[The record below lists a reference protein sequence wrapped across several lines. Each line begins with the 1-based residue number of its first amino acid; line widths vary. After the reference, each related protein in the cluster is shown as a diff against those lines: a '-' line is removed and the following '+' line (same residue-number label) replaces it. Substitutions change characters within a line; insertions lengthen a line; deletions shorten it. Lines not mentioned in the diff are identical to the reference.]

1 MEALVNLLAQYFGI
15 DPAVIFAAIN
25 AQQASEDNR
34 VVNDNVAL
42 DSSDA
47 ADDESNEYVN
57 GVYVGDNDSSD
68 HDESNEYVNGVYV
81 GDSDHDESS
90 EYVNGVY
97 VGDNGDNDHDESNEH
112 VNGVH
117 VGDSDHDESSE
128 YVNGVYVGDNGD
140 NDHDESNE
148 YVNGVYVGDSD
159 HDESSEYVNGVYV
172 GDNGDNDHDEPN
184 EYVNGVYFGDSDHD
198 ESSDYVNGVY
208 VGDNDDNDHDESN
221 EYVNGVYVGDNDDD
235 GTTTRASMQMALCT
249 AVLRYVR
256 SSAGYSE
263 ISDDRNDQYRF
274 ELNGSELADG
284 DLVDAGEQIVAKY
297 ELGRRGW
304 EFDRLDSDESLS
316 VQVYSNEAFI
326 IETEYEGPGKVEFK
340 IFSDLD
346 GDQVWTEVVEGE
358 VYSSS
363 TSIDLVGLV
372 NAGVIDPA
380 MLLG

>member
-15 DPAVIFAAIN
+15 DPALLFAAIN
-25 AQQASEDNR
+25 AQQSSEDNS
-34 VVNDNVAL
+34 VVNGNVAI

-47 ADDESNEYVN
+47 SDDESNEYVN
-57 GVYVGDNDSSD
+57 GVSVSDSDSSD
-68 HDESNEYVNGVYV
+68 HDESNEYVNGVYT
-81 GDSDHDESS
+81 GDS
-90 EYVNGVY
+90 
-97 VGDNGDNDHDESNEH
+97 
-112 VNGVH
+112 
-117 VGDSDHDESSE
+117 
-128 YVNGVYVGDNGD
+128 
-140 NDHDESNE
+140 DHDESNE
-148 YVNGVYVGDSD
+148 YVNGVSVSDSD
-159 HDESSEYVNGVYV
+159 SS
-172 GDNGDNDHDEPN
+172 
-184 EYVNGVYFGDSDHD
+184 
-198 ESSDYVNGVY
+198 
-208 VGDNDDNDHDESN
+208 DHDESN
-221 EYVNGVYVGDNDDD
+221 EYVIGVYTGDSDHDESNEYANGVYTGDNDHDESSGYENGGYM
-235 GTTTRASMQMALCT
+235 GTGS
-249 AVLRYVR
+249 VR

-274 ELNGSELADG
+274 ELKGSELADG

-316 VQVYSNEAFI
+316 VQVYNNEAFI
-326 IETEYEGPGKVEFK
+326 VETEYERSGTVEFK

-346 GDQVWTEVVEGE
+346 GDKVWTEVVEGE

>member
-1 MEALVNLLAQYFGI
+1 MEAMINLLAKYFGI
-15 DPAVIFAAIN
+15 DPAILFAAV
-25 AQQASEDNR
+25 A
-34 VVNDNVAL
+34 NVESTAP
-42 DSSDA
+42 SST
-47 ADDESNEYVN
+47 S
-57 GVYVGDNDSSD
+57 VYVGDNDGEY
-68 HDESNEYVNGVYV
+68 DESDDYASGIYV
-81 GDSDHDESS
+81 
-90 EYVNGVY
+90 
-97 VGDNGDNDHDESNEH
+97 
-112 VNGVH
+112 
-117 VGDSDHDESSE
+117 
-128 YVNGVYVGDNGD
+128 
-140 NDHDESNE
+140 
-148 YVNGVYVGDSD
+148 
-159 HDESSEYVNGVYV
+159 
-172 GDNGDNDHDEPN
+172 
-184 EYVNGVYFGDSDHD
+184 
-198 ESSDYVNGVY
+198 
-208 VGDNDDNDHDESN
+208 DDNDHDESN
-221 EYVNGVYVGDNDDD
+221 EYVNVVYG
-235 GTTTRASMQMALCT
+235 GS
-249 AVLRYVR
+249 AVVR

-274 ELNGSELADG
+274 ELKGSELADG

>member
-15 DPAVIFAAIN
+15 DPALLFAAIN

-34 VVNDNVAL
+34 VVNDDVAI

-47 ADDESNEYVN
+47 ADDESNEYDN
-57 GVYVGDNDSSD
+57 GVYLDDSDSSD

-81 GDSDHDESS
+81 GD
-90 EYVNGVY
+90 N
-97 VGDNGDNDHDESNEH
+97 
-112 VNGVH
+112 
-117 VGDSDHDESSE
+117 
-128 YVNGVYVGDNGD
+128 
-140 NDHDESNE
+140 
-148 YVNGVYVGDSD
+148 
-159 HDESSEYVNGVYV
+159 
-172 GDNGDNDHDEPN
+172 
-184 EYVNGVYFGDSDHD
+184 
-198 ESSDYVNGVY
+198 
-208 VGDNDDNDHDESN
+208 DNDHDESN
-221 EYVNGVYVGDNDDD
+221 EYVNGVYVGDNDNDHDESNEYVD
-235 GTTTRASMQMALCT
+235 GVYTGDNDHDESNEYVNGVYVGDNDKDHDESNEYVNGVYDGS
-249 AVLRYVR
+249 AVIR

-304 EFDRLDSDESLS
+304 EFDRLDSDGSLS

-326 IETEYEGPGKVEFK
+326 IETEYERPGKVEFK

-372 NAGVIDPA
+372 NAGVIDPT

>member
-1 MEALVNLLAQYFGI
+1 MEAVINLLAKYFGI
-15 DPAVIFAAIN
+15 DPAILFAAV
-25 AQQASEDNR
+25 A
-34 VVNDNVAL
+34 NVGSTAP
-42 DSSDA
+42 SST
-47 ADDESNEYVN
+47 S
-57 GVYVGDNDSSD
+57 VYVGDNDGEY
-68 HDESNEYVNGVYV
+68 DESDDYASGIYV
-81 GDSDHDESS
+81 
-90 EYVNGVY
+90 
-97 VGDNGDNDHDESNEH
+97 
-112 VNGVH
+112 
-117 VGDSDHDESSE
+117 
-128 YVNGVYVGDNGD
+128 
-140 NDHDESNE
+140 
-148 YVNGVYVGDSD
+148 
-159 HDESSEYVNGVYV
+159 
-172 GDNGDNDHDEPN
+172 
-184 EYVNGVYFGDSDHD
+184 
-198 ESSDYVNGVY
+198 
-208 VGDNDDNDHDESN
+208 DDNDHDESN
-221 EYVNGVYVGDNDDD
+221 EYVNVVYG
-235 GTTTRASMQMALCT
+235 GS
-249 AVLRYVR
+249 AVVR

-274 ELNGSELADG
+274 ELKGSELADG

>member
-148 YVNGVYVGDSD
+148 YVNGVY
-159 HDESSEYVNGVYV
+159 
-172 GDNGDNDHDEPN
+172 
-184 EYVNGVYFGDSDHD
+184 FGDSDHD

-221 EYVNGVYVGDNDDD
+221 EYVNGVYVGDNDNDHDD
-235 GTTTRASMQMALCT
+235 LSEYANGGYVGTG
-249 AVLRYVR
+249 YVR
-256 SSAGYSE
+256 SSTGYSE

-316 VQVYSNEAFI
+316 VQVYNNEAFI
-326 IETEYEGPGKVEFK
+326 VETEYERPGKVEFK

>member
-128 YVNGVYVGDNGD
+128 YVNGVYVGDN
-140 NDHDESNE
+140 
-148 YVNGVYVGDSD
+148 
-159 HDESSEYVNGVYV
+159 
-172 GDNGDNDHDEPN
+172 
-184 EYVNGVYFGDSDHD
+184 
-198 ESSDYVNGVY
+198 
-208 VGDNDDNDHDESN
+208 DDNDHDESN
-221 EYVNGVYVGDNDDD
+221 EYVNGVYVGDNDNDHDD
-235 GTTTRASMQMALCT
+235 LSEYANGGYVGTG
-249 AVLRYVR
+249 YVR
-256 SSAGYSE
+256 SSTGYSE

-316 VQVYSNEAFI
+316 VQVYNNEAFI
-326 IETEYEGPGKVEFK
+326 VETEYERPGKVEFK

-358 VYSSS
+358 AYSSS

-372 NAGVIDPA
+372 NAGVINPA

>member
-1 MEALVNLLAQYFGI
+1 MEAMINLLAKYFGI
-15 DPAVIFAAIN
+15 DPAILFAAV
-25 AQQASEDNR
+25 A
-34 VVNDNVAL
+34 NVESTAP
-42 DSSDA
+42 SST
-47 ADDESNEYVN
+47 S
-57 GVYVGDNDSSD
+57 VYVGDNDGEY
-68 HDESNEYVNGVYV
+68 DESDDYASGIYV
-81 GDSDHDESS
+81 D
-90 EYVNGVY
+90 
-97 VGDNGDNDHDESNEH
+97 
-112 VNGVH
+112 
-117 VGDSDHDESSE
+117 
-128 YVNGVYVGDNGD
+128 D

-148 YVNGVYVGDSD
+148 YVNGVYVGHNDS
-159 HDESSEYVNGVYV
+159 
-172 GDNGDNDHDEPN
+172 DHDEPN
-184 EYVNGVYFGDSDHD
+184 EYVNGVYAA
-198 ESSDYVNGVY
+198 
-208 VGDNDDNDHDESN
+208 DNDHDESN
-221 EYVNGVYVGDNDDD
+221 EYVNGVYVGDNDDNGHD
-235 GTTTRASMQMALCT
+235 DSSEYVNVVYGGS
-249 AVLRYVR
+249 AVVR

-274 ELNGSELADG
+274 ELKGSELADG

-297 ELGRRGW
+297 ELGRRSW

-363 TSIDLVGLV
+363 MSIDLVGLV

>member
-15 DPAVIFAAIN
+15 DPALLFAAIN
-25 AQQASEDNR
+25 AQQSSEDNS
-34 VVNDNVAL
+34 VVNGNVAI

-57 GVYVGDNDSSD
+57 GVHVSDSDSSD
-68 HDESNEYVNGVYV
+68 HDESNEYVNGVYT
-81 GDSDHDESS
+81 GDD
-90 EYVNGVY
+90 
-97 VGDNGDNDHDESNEH
+97 DHDESNEY

-117 VGDSDHDESSE
+117 VGDRDSS
-128 YVNGVYVGDNGD
+128 
-140 NDHDESNE
+140 DHDESNE
-148 YVNGVYVGDSD
+148 YVNGVYTGDND
-159 HDESSEYVNGVYV
+159 HDESSEYENGGYM
-172 GDNGDNDHDEPN
+172 
-184 EYVNGVYFGDSDHD
+184 
-198 ESSDYVNGVY
+198 
-208 VGDNDDNDHDESN
+208 
-221 EYVNGVYVGDNDDD
+221 
-235 GTTTRASMQMALCT
+235 GTGS
-249 AVLRYVR
+249 VR
-256 SSAGYSE
+256 SSSGYSE

-274 ELNGSELADG
+274 ELKGSELADG

-316 VQVYSNEAFI
+316 VQVYNNEAFI
-326 IETEYEGPGKVEFK
+326 VETEYERPGKVEFK

>member
-1 MEALVNLLAQYFGI
+1 MEALVNLFAQYFGI
-15 DPAVIFAAIN
+15 DPAVLFAAIN

-34 VVNDNVAL
+34 VVNDNAAL

-47 ADDESNEYVN
+47 ADDESDEYVN

-68 HDESNEYVNGVYV
+68 HDESSEHVNGVYT
-81 GDSDHDESS
+81 
-90 EYVNGVY
+90 
-97 VGDNGDNDHDESNEH
+97 GDNDHDES
-112 VNGVH
+112 
-117 VGDSDHDESSE
+117 D
-128 YVNGVYVGDNGD
+128 
-140 NDHDESNE
+140 
-148 YVNGVYVGDSD
+148 
-159 HDESSEYVNGVYV
+159 
-172 GDNGDNDHDEPN
+172 
-184 EYVNGVYFGDSDHD
+184 
-198 ESSDYVNGVY
+198 
-208 VGDNDDNDHDESN
+208 
-221 EYVNGVYVGDNDDD
+221 EYVNGVYVGDNDSSDHDESSEHVNGVYTGDNDHDESDEYVNGVYIGDNDSSDHDESNEYTNGVYD
-235 GTTTRASMQMALCT
+235 GS
-249 AVLRYVR
+249 AVAR

-274 ELNGSELADG
+274 GLSGSELADG

-304 EFDRLDSDESLS
+304 EFDRLDSDESLA
-316 VQVYSNEAFI
+316 VQVFNNEAFI
-326 IETEYEGPGKVEFK
+326 IETEYERPGKVEFK

-358 VYSSS
+358 AYSSS

>member
-1 MEALVNLLAQYFGI
+1 MEAMINLLAKYFGI
-15 DPAVIFAAIN
+15 DPAILFAAV
-25 AQQASEDNR
+25 A
-34 VVNDNVAL
+34 NVESTAP
-42 DSSDA
+42 SSTSVYVGDK
-47 ADDESNEYVN
+47 DGEYDESDDYASGVYVDDSDHDETNEHVN
-57 GVYVGDNDSSD
+57 GVYVGHNDS
-68 HDESNEYVNGVYV
+68 
-81 GDSDHDESS
+81 
-90 EYVNGVY
+90 
-97 VGDNGDNDHDESNEH
+97 
-112 VNGVH
+112 
-117 VGDSDHDESSE
+117 
-128 YVNGVYVGDNGD
+128 
-140 NDHDESNE
+140 
-148 YVNGVYVGDSD
+148 
-159 HDESSEYVNGVYV
+159 
-172 GDNGDNDHDEPN
+172 DHDEPN
-184 EYVNGVYFGDSDHD
+184 EYVNVVYGGS
-198 ESSDYVNGVY
+198 
-208 VGDNDDNDHDESN
+208 
-221 EYVNGVYVGDNDDD
+221 
-235 GTTTRASMQMALCT
+235 
-249 AVLRYVR
+249 AVVR

-274 ELNGSELADG
+274 ELKGSELADG

-304 EFDRLDSDESLS
+304 EFDRLDSDENLS

>member
-1 MEALVNLLAQYFGI
+1 MEALVNLFAQYFGI
-15 DPAVIFAAIN
+15 DPAVLFAAIN

-34 VVNDNVAL
+34 VVSDNVTL

-47 ADDESNEYVN
+47 ADDESDEYVN

-68 HDESNEYVNGVYV
+68 HDESNEYANGVY
-81 GDSDHDESS
+81 
-90 EYVNGVY
+90 
-97 VGDNGDNDHDESNEH
+97 
-112 VNGVH
+112 
-117 VGDSDHDESSE
+117 
-128 YVNGVYVGDNGD
+128 
-140 NDHDESNE
+140 
-148 YVNGVYVGDSD
+148 
-159 HDESSEYVNGVYV
+159 
-172 GDNGDNDHDEPN
+172 
-184 EYVNGVYFGDSDHD
+184 
-198 ESSDYVNGVY
+198 
-208 VGDNDDNDHDESN
+208 
-221 EYVNGVYVGDNDDD
+221 D
-235 GTTTRASMQMALCT
+235 GS
-249 AVLRYVR
+249 AVVR

-274 ELNGSELADG
+274 GLSGSELADG

-304 EFDRLDSDESLS
+304 EFDRLDSDESLA
-316 VQVYSNEAFI
+316 VQVFNNEAFI
-326 IETEYEGPGKVEFK
+326 IETEYERPGKVEFK

-358 VYSSS
+358 AYSSS

>member
-15 DPAVIFAAIN
+15 DPALLFAAIN

-34 VVNDNVAL
+34 VVNDDVAI

-47 ADDESNEYVN
+47 ADDESNEYDN
-57 GVYVGDNDSSD
+57 GVYLDDSDSSD

-81 GDSDHDESS
+81 GD
-90 EYVNGVY
+90 N
-97 VGDNGDNDHDESNEH
+97 
-112 VNGVH
+112 
-117 VGDSDHDESSE
+117 
-128 YVNGVYVGDNGD
+128 
-140 NDHDESNE
+140 
-148 YVNGVYVGDSD
+148 
-159 HDESSEYVNGVYV
+159 
-172 GDNGDNDHDEPN
+172 
-184 EYVNGVYFGDSDHD
+184 
-198 ESSDYVNGVY
+198 
-208 VGDNDDNDHDESN
+208 DNDHDESN
-221 EYVNGVYVGDNDDD
+221 EYVNGVYVGDNDNDHDESNEYVD
-235 GTTTRASMQMALCT
+235 GVYTGDNDHDESNEYVNGVYVGDNDKDHDESNEYVNGVYDGS
-249 AVLRYVR
+249 AVIR

-304 EFDRLDSDESLS
+304 KFDRLDSDESLA
-316 VQVYSNEAFI
+316 VQVLNNEAFI
-326 IETEYEGPGKVEFK
+326 IETEYERPGKVEFK

-380 MLLG
+380 MLLGQLSASAEKAG

>member
-1 MEALVNLLAQYFGI
+1 MEAMINLLAKYFGI
-15 DPAVIFAAIN
+15 DPAILFAAVAN
-25 AQQASEDNR
+25 VESTAPSSTSVYVGDN
-34 VVNDNVAL
+34 DGEY
-42 DSSDA
+42 
-47 ADDESNEYVN
+47 DESDDYASGVYVDDSDHDETNEHVN
-57 GVYVGDNDSSD
+57 GVYVGHNDSD
-68 HDESNEYVNGVYV
+68 Y
-81 GDSDHDESS
+81 
-90 EYVNGVY
+90 
-97 VGDNGDNDHDESNEH
+97 
-112 VNGVH
+112 
-117 VGDSDHDESSE
+117 
-128 YVNGVYVGDNGD
+128 
-140 NDHDESNE
+140 
-148 YVNGVYVGDSD
+148 
-159 HDESSEYVNGVYV
+159 
-172 GDNGDNDHDEPN
+172 DEPN
-184 EYVNGVYFGDSDHD
+184 EYVNVVYGGS
-198 ESSDYVNGVY
+198 
-208 VGDNDDNDHDESN
+208 
-221 EYVNGVYVGDNDDD
+221 
-235 GTTTRASMQMALCT
+235 
-249 AVLRYVR
+249 AVVR

-274 ELNGSELADG
+274 ELKGSELADG

-304 EFDRLDSDESLS
+304 EFDRLDSDENLS

>member
-15 DPAVIFAAIN
+15 DPALLFAAIN

-34 VVNDNVAL
+34 VVNDDVAI

-47 ADDESNEYVN
+47 ADDESNEYDNGVYLDDSDSSDHDESNEYVNGVYVGDNDNDHDESNEYVNGVYVGDNDNDHDESNEYVNGVYTGDNDQDESDEYVN

-68 HDESNEYVNGVYV
+68 HDESNEYANGVY
-81 GDSDHDESS
+81 
-90 EYVNGVY
+90 
-97 VGDNGDNDHDESNEH
+97 
-112 VNGVH
+112 
-117 VGDSDHDESSE
+117 
-128 YVNGVYVGDNGD
+128 
-140 NDHDESNE
+140 
-148 YVNGVYVGDSD
+148 
-159 HDESSEYVNGVYV
+159 
-172 GDNGDNDHDEPN
+172 
-184 EYVNGVYFGDSDHD
+184 
-198 ESSDYVNGVY
+198 
-208 VGDNDDNDHDESN
+208 
-221 EYVNGVYVGDNDDD
+221 D
-235 GTTTRASMQMALCT
+235 GS
-249 AVLRYVR
+249 AVVR

-274 ELNGSELADG
+274 GLSGSELADG

-304 EFDRLDSDESLS
+304 EFDRLDSDESLA
-316 VQVYSNEAFI
+316 VQVFNNEAFI
-326 IETEYEGPGKVEFK
+326 IETEYERPGKVEFK

-358 VYSSS
+358 AYSSS

>member
-1 MEALVNLLAQYFGI
+1 MEALVNLFAQYFGI
-15 DPAVIFAAIN
+15 DPAVLFAAIN

-34 VVNDNVAL
+34 VVSDNVTL

-47 ADDESNEYVN
+47 ADDESDEYVN

-68 HDESNEYVNGVYV
+68 HDESNEYANGVY
-81 GDSDHDESS
+81 
-90 EYVNGVY
+90 
-97 VGDNGDNDHDESNEH
+97 
-112 VNGVH
+112 
-117 VGDSDHDESSE
+117 
-128 YVNGVYVGDNGD
+128 
-140 NDHDESNE
+140 
-148 YVNGVYVGDSD
+148 
-159 HDESSEYVNGVYV
+159 
-172 GDNGDNDHDEPN
+172 
-184 EYVNGVYFGDSDHD
+184 
-198 ESSDYVNGVY
+198 
-208 VGDNDDNDHDESN
+208 
-221 EYVNGVYVGDNDDD
+221 D
-235 GTTTRASMQMALCT
+235 GS
-249 AVLRYVR
+249 AVVR

-274 ELNGSELADG
+274 GLSGSELADG

-304 EFDRLDSDESLS
+304 EFDRLDSDESLA
-316 VQVYSNEAFI
+316 VQVFNNEAFI
-326 IETEYEGPGKVEFK
+326 IETEYERPGKIEFK

-358 VYSSS
+358 AYSSS

>member
-1 MEALVNLLAQYFGI
+1 MEALVNLFAQYFGI
-15 DPAVIFAAIN
+15 DPAVLFAAIN

-34 VVNDNVAL
+34 VVNDNAAL

-47 ADDESNEYVN
+47 ADDESDEYVN

-68 HDESNEYVNGVYV
+68 HDESNEYANGVY
-81 GDSDHDESS
+81 
-90 EYVNGVY
+90 
-97 VGDNGDNDHDESNEH
+97 
-112 VNGVH
+112 
-117 VGDSDHDESSE
+117 
-128 YVNGVYVGDNGD
+128 
-140 NDHDESNE
+140 
-148 YVNGVYVGDSD
+148 
-159 HDESSEYVNGVYV
+159 
-172 GDNGDNDHDEPN
+172 
-184 EYVNGVYFGDSDHD
+184 
-198 ESSDYVNGVY
+198 
-208 VGDNDDNDHDESN
+208 
-221 EYVNGVYVGDNDDD
+221 D
-235 GTTTRASMQMALCT
+235 GS
-249 AVLRYVR
+249 AVVR

-274 ELNGSELADG
+274 GLSGSELADG

-304 EFDRLDSDESLS
+304 EFDRLDSDESLA
-316 VQVYSNEAFI
+316 VQVFNNEAFI
-326 IETEYEGPGKVEFK
+326 IETEYERPGKIEFK

-358 VYSSS
+358 AYSSS

>member
-1 MEALVNLLAQYFGI
+1 MEALVNLFAQYFGM
-15 DPAVIFAAIN
+15 DPAVLFAAIN

-34 VVNDNVAL
+34 VVSDNVTL

-47 ADDESNEYVN
+47 ADDESDEYVN

-68 HDESNEYVNGVYV
+68 HDESNEYANGVY
-81 GDSDHDESS
+81 
-90 EYVNGVY
+90 
-97 VGDNGDNDHDESNEH
+97 
-112 VNGVH
+112 
-117 VGDSDHDESSE
+117 
-128 YVNGVYVGDNGD
+128 
-140 NDHDESNE
+140 
-148 YVNGVYVGDSD
+148 
-159 HDESSEYVNGVYV
+159 
-172 GDNGDNDHDEPN
+172 
-184 EYVNGVYFGDSDHD
+184 
-198 ESSDYVNGVY
+198 
-208 VGDNDDNDHDESN
+208 
-221 EYVNGVYVGDNDDD
+221 D
-235 GTTTRASMQMALCT
+235 GS
-249 AVLRYVR
+249 AVVR

-274 ELNGSELADG
+274 GLSGSELADG

-304 EFDRLDSDESLS
+304 EFDRLDSDESLA
-316 VQVYSNEAFI
+316 VQVFNNEAFI
-326 IETEYEGPGKVEFK
+326 IETEYERPGKVEFK

-358 VYSSS
+358 AYSSS

>member
-57 GVYVGDNDSSD
+57 GVYVGDND
-68 HDESNEYVNGVYV
+68 
-81 GDSDHDESS
+81 
-90 EYVNGVY
+90 
-97 VGDNGDNDHDESNEH
+97 
-112 VNGVH
+112 
-117 VGDSDHDESSE
+117 
-128 YVNGVYVGDNGD
+128 
-140 NDHDESNE
+140 
-148 YVNGVYVGDSD
+148 
-159 HDESSEYVNGVYV
+159 
-172 GDNGDNDHDEPN
+172 
-184 EYVNGVYFGDSDHD
+184 
-198 ESSDYVNGVY
+198 
-208 VGDNDDNDHDESN
+208 DNDHDESN
-221 EYVNGVYVGDNDDD
+221 EYVNGVYVGDNDNDHDD
-235 GTTTRASMQMALCT
+235 LSEYANGGYVGTG
-249 AVLRYVR
+249 YVR
-256 SSAGYSE
+256 SSTGYSE

-316 VQVYSNEAFI
+316 VQVYNNEAFI
-326 IETEYEGPGKVEFK
+326 VETEYERPGKVEFK

-358 VYSSS
+358 AYSSS

-372 NAGVIDPA
+372 NAGVINPA

>member
-1 MEALVNLLAQYFGI
+1 MEAMINLLAKYFGI
-15 DPAVIFAAIN
+15 DPAILFAAVAN
-25 AQQASEDNR
+25 VESTAPSSTSVYVGDN
-34 VVNDNVAL
+34 DGEY
-42 DSSDA
+42 
-47 ADDESNEYVN
+47 DESDDYASGVYVDDSDHDETNEHVN
-57 GVYVGDNDSSD
+57 GVYVGHNDS
-68 HDESNEYVNGVYV
+68 
-81 GDSDHDESS
+81 
-90 EYVNGVY
+90 
-97 VGDNGDNDHDESNEH
+97 
-112 VNGVH
+112 
-117 VGDSDHDESSE
+117 
-128 YVNGVYVGDNGD
+128 
-140 NDHDESNE
+140 
-148 YVNGVYVGDSD
+148 
-159 HDESSEYVNGVYV
+159 
-172 GDNGDNDHDEPN
+172 DHDEPN
-184 EYVNGVYFGDSDHD
+184 EYVNVVYGGS
-198 ESSDYVNGVY
+198 
-208 VGDNDDNDHDESN
+208 
-221 EYVNGVYVGDNDDD
+221 
-235 GTTTRASMQMALCT
+235 
-249 AVLRYVR
+249 AVVR

-274 ELNGSELADG
+274 ELKGSELADG

-304 EFDRLDSDESLS
+304 EFDRLDSDENLS